1 MKHLGYLL
9 FFLVGGGKIHA
20 ADKCVITGLKEKIDL
35 IKNNLEE
42 IKAKT
47 QISSDIKTELSTY
60 KKRLEESEKG
70 YEKSLECYNQIVRAC
85 GKDSWAASNAKVVLD
100 TTKENLETYR
110 QFYSFVC
117 ETMVDPIGYLNNII
131 YKPYKCKCDN
141 WEELKSNIND
151 NIATKCKIDKDTGIH
166 YKQVGSLNSNKY
178 IFFFHGMTYSLER
191 FAYYYTTSTEYGKEV
206 KLSNFDVGPL
216 KDCGYNIVVV
226 EYNSFNESGTE
237 KVFGLENVKKMSD
250 KLYTFTNNFLTGKNP
265 EKVILSGHSHGNTYC
280 FELLER
286 FIDNDKYMDKL
297 VYLGCKGYLRLER
310 VLETAINGLRGDEEY
325 SKLVNG
331 AILLLN
337 GDTIIDKIR
346 NLVRPKNYYII
357 EENNDNEKKI
367 QKFIKHLEITNH
379 KLKDC
384 KHEMTYDN
392 FEEMFDAYNKYISH
406 DKNKIPCLLF
416 YSNTDEYVGAEFK
429 NKIEELTEEA
439 KENKGKEE
447 KKKKEENAIKDAV
460 IQKEYKD
467 TFEKH
472 KTELGLEGV
481 KYEDLAKISDKPQV
495 ANESI
500 SKKINKI
507 KKVEDKKTTTKKGC
521 CKGKGGNSCKS
532 KT

>member
-1 MKHLGYLL
+1 MDL
-9 FFLVGGGKIHA
+9 FNKS
-20 ADKCVITGLKEKIDL
+20 
-35 IKNNLEE
+35 LEE
-42 IKAKT
+42 IKKKT

-70 YEKSLECYNQIVRAC
+70 YKKSLEYYNQLKSTW
-85 GKDSWAASNAKVVLD
+85 GEDSIMASGAKKLLD
-100 TTKENLETYR
+100 TTKEGLETYK

-117 ETMVDPIGYLNNII
+117 KIMVDPIGYFNSLI
-131 YKPYKCKCDN
+131 YEPYECECDDSDVR
-141 WEELKSNIND
+141 KDDIND
-151 NIATKCKIDKDTGIH
+151 NIATKCKIDRETGIH
-166 YKQVGSLNSNKY
+166 YRQVGDLNSNKY
-178 IFFFHGMTYSLER
+178 IFFFHGMKYDIEA
-191 FAYYYTTSTEYGKEV
+191 FAYYHTTVTEDDGKEV
-206 KLSNFDVGPL
+206 EVSNTSVGPL
-216 KDCGYNIVVV
+216 KNCGYNIVVV

-237 KVFGLENVKKMSD
+237 KSFGLENIKNMSD
-250 KLYTFTNNFLTGKNP
+250 KIYTFINNFLDGKNP

-286 FIDNDKYMDKL
+286 FIKDGKYMDKL
-297 VYLGCKGYLRLER
+297 IYLGCKGYLRLER
-310 VLETAINGLRGDEEY
+310 VLETAINGLRGDSTY
-325 SKLVNG
+325 GKIVNG

-337 GDTIIDKIR
+337 GDTVIDKIR

-367 QKFIKHLEITNH
+367 QRFIKHLEITNY

-392 FEEMFDAYNKYISH
+392 FLEMFDTYNKYIH
-406 DKNKIPCLLF
+406 NDKNKIPCLLF
-416 YSNTDEYVGAEFK
+416 YSDTDEYVGVEFS
-429 NKIEELTEEA
+429 NKIEELTA
-439 KENKGKEE
+439 EE
-447 KKKKEENAIKDAV
+447 KEKKEKDEEKKKEENAIKDDE

-500 SKKINKI
+500 SKKISKI
-507 KKVEDKKTTTKKGC
+507 KKMEDKKTTTRNGC
-521 CKGKGGNSCKS
+521 CKGEGCNSCK
-532 KT
+532 KP